1 MKNYVLK
8 YDFNNEAYIYVKEW
22 DLVFNNQ
29 KVYADGVSDTDLEEY
44 LKICRKLLDDG
55 IEYFGRVIK
64 DRTYDY
70 KHISNVIFKK
80 VIKTEIK
87 VFDYLI
93 CCSILSRNYLTKL
106 RSDITKSNILA
117 YKNLLMNLIVDLEE
131 LMACIE
137 VYVNKSAKN
146 IRCRFGKRNYVDY
159 HDILFAVCHLYDF
172 EKITDINNIDFRNI
186 KPIIMFEIRQ
196 LLELYFKKVLGYS
209 KLTDSKGN
217 ISKKNTQIGLKFI
230 VNEIKKPN
238 SRIFVPF
245 DIEIIVK
252 INEWANGFVHT
263 GNICPFYVLFF
274 AVEMIKKF
282 FTSEPKSYKIYDG
295 TSPRR
300 TWSGGI
306 QIKDYETLKKD
317 FETFVNEQS
326 VKNPKIQKCKI
337 EWIDIKDV
345 VSYITSL

>member
-64 DRTYDY
+64 DRTYDD

-238 SRIFVPF
+238 SRIFVRYR
-245 DIEIIVK
+245 
-252 INEWANGFVHT
+252 NY
-263 GNICPFYVLFF
+263 C
-274 AVEMIKKF
+274 
-282 FTSEPKSYKIYDG
+282 
-295 TSPRR
+295 
-300 TWSGGI
+300 
-306 QIKDYETLKKD
+306 KD
-317 FETFVNEQS
+317 
-326 VKNPKIQKCKI
+326 
-337 EWIDIKDV
+337 
-345 VSYITSL
+345 